1 MKLVVMIPAHNEE
14 ETVGDVVRSIPRAIH
29 GIDETAVLVINDGSR
44 DRTVEEAR
52 QAGADNIVT
61 FPGRRGLASVFKVGL
76 DTAVAMGADIIVN
89 IDADGQYDTS
99 EMPRLLEPI
108 LQGQADM
115 VLGSRLSGTIEYMP
129 WQKRMGNHAGSYVVA
144 KLAGLQLSDTQTGYR
159 ALTREAAM
167 AMNIVVGYTY
177 TQETVFQAAAS
188 KLTVVDVPVTF
199 RKRTAGESRLM
210 TSVTHYVT
218 RAGSA
223 ILRSFLGYH
232 AVRVL
237 SVIAFL
243 PVLAGLLLGGRVLAH
258 WATTGMVSP
267 FIPSAMAAGFLIVFG
282 VQIMALGVLAGLV
295 VSNRK
300 LVEDALFRLKRQS
313 VGTLNR
319 DARPSEMDSSG
330 AGPLSPKFD

>member
-14 ETVGDVVRSIPRAIH
+14 ETIGAVVRSIPRAIH
-29 GIDETAVLVINDGSR
+29 GIDDTKVLVINDGSR
-44 DRTVEEAR
+44 DRTVEEAH
-52 QAGADNIVT
+52 QAGADHVVS
-61 FPGRRGLASVFKVGL
+61 FPGRRGLASVFKTGL
-76 DTAVAMGADIIVN
+76 DTAIGMGADVIVN
-89 IDADGQYDTS
+89 IDADGQYDAD
-99 EMPRLLEPI
+99 EMPSLVEPI
-108 LQGQADM
+108 LQGKADM
-115 VLGSRLSGTIEYMP
+115 VLGSRLAGTIEYMP

-177 TQETVFQAAAS
+177 TQETVFQAAS
-188 KLTVVDVPVTF
+188 KLTVMDVPVTF
-199 RKRTAGESRLM
+199 RKRMAGESRLM
-210 TSVTHYVT
+210 SSVTHYVT

-237 SVIAFL
+237 SVVALL
-243 PVLAGLLLGGRVLAH
+243 PVLLGLVLGARVLTH
-258 WATTGMVSP
+258 WALTGMVSP
-267 FIPSAMAAGFLIVFG
+267 YVPSAMAAGFLIVFG

-300 LVEDALFRLKRQS
+300 LVEDALFRLKKQS
-313 VGTLNR
+313 VGSL
-319 DARPSEMDSSG
+319 APSRRVEMDNG
-330 AGPLSPKFD
+330 NVGPLSSNLD